1 LKFREI
7 RRTRMRKGQVFL
19 VLLLSGA
26 AVLAQGCVVAAVGA
40 GAAGTVAYVRGD
52 LETVE
57 TAGLDALYKASLEA
71 LDELELAVVQKA
83 KDAMTAEIISRDA
96 EDKKI
101 RIKLKSTAEGMTE
114 LSIRIGMFGDE
125 TKSRLIYEAIKK
137 EL

>member
-1 LKFREI
+1 
-7 RRTRMRKGQVFL
+7 MRKGQVFL
-19 VLLLSGA
+19 VLLLSA
-26 AVLAQGCVVAAVGA
+26 VAVLAQGCVVAAVGA

-52 LETVE
+52 LQTVE
-57 TAGLDALYKASLEA
+57 TAEMDALYKASLEA

>member
-1 LKFREI
+1 
-7 RRTRMRKGQVFL
+7 MRKGQVFL
-19 VLLLSGA
+19 LLLLSVA

-52 LETVE
+52 LQTVE
-57 TAGLDALYKASLEA
+57 TAGMEALYKASLEA
-71 LDELELAVVQKA
+71 FDKLELAVIQKA

>member
-1 LKFREI
+1 
-7 RRTRMRKGQVFL
+7 MRKGQVFL
-19 VLLLSGA
+19 LLLLSGA

-71 LDELELAVVQKA
+71 LDELELAVIQKA

-101 RIKLKSTAEGMTE
+101 RIKLKSTAEGMTK

-125 TKSRLIYEAIKK
+125 TKSRLIYETIKK

>member
-1 LKFREI
+1 
-7 RRTRMRKGQVFL
+7 MRKGQIFL
-19 VLLLSGA
+19 VLLLSVV
-26 AVLAQGCVVAAVGA
+26 AVLSQGCVVAAVGA

-52 LETVE
+52 LQTVE

-71 LDELELAVVQKA
+71 LDELELAVIQKA

-101 RIKLKSTAEGMTE
+101 RIKLKSTAEGTTE

-137 EL
+137 QL